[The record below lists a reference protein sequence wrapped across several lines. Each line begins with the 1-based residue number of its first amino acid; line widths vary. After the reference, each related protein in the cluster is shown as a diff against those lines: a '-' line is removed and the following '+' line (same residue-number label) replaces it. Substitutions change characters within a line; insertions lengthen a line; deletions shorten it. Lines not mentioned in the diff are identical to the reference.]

1 MKQKLKMH
9 IQSII
14 AVVLTMVMMFGMFTV
29 YGFAESAKRP
39 LTIEEFTER
48 PVEEDL
54 ADIFNDY
61 ETYPDKPYN
70 PALYGENDISA
81 TLKFIRIFE
90 YGFNEEDFDNY
101 GLFLYLYDED
111 GAINPSMEEHL
122 SIEQN
127 MVVEIGKVEVYYS
140 TFECVDISEDGRFL
154 KFALDRAICDA
165 IYQDTVDPFNDRGWQ
180 YNRQYCFEISM
191 SPFYYDAYSFRYDNS
206 IIGTYEFS
214 GYQEGFHYYAT
225 KDPLNAAIAEEKK
238 IVKLDA
244 YSTYWRMPSS
254 AGDNNL
260 RKQINSIYFI
270 VPDIVD
276 NYSHLEYL
284 KMKYEEYVTK
294 PLLIYQILDND
305 VFGQYLEDNR
315 ENLLNSNYKPAFD
328 IISDEYILR
337 GGGGDA
343 TGFEEVTYEL
353 TYNVKTNWLTHSK
366 MVINS
371 LSWWFG
377 VKNIE
382 DPVSRELLEEYVRLQ
397 NAKGLYYNN
406 VPIESNLD
414 KYIYKDDFEIVGKLE
429 GYGYSD
435 FMTKVQDYGLVE
447 TLFRDWGWFGK
458 YWDETVLTEVKPIIE
473 FSDQTFLDENG
484 ALKSKK
490 NLANDLMVAEEDISH
505 IKELY
510 EKSKAENGHLVL
522 VRFDVSDYKCWD
534 VNIRPITNFWGNG
547 ELKGH
552 TTDKARIDIQSYY
565 KGIEILE
572 MGLKNEAEEL
582 TVVEVDMVPIDLIG
596 DGNTPARPT
605 VDKPMP
611 NFKALLSLLLGVVAI
626 LFITPIIAKYGSEF
640 FGWVF
645 KKRKKKK

>member
-1 MKQKLKMH
+1 MKHKLKMN
-9 IQSII
+9 IQRII
-14 AVVLTMVMMFGMFTV
+14 ALAITMVMMFGMFTV
-29 YGFAESAKRP
+29 YSFAESAKRP
-39 LTIEEFTER
+39 LTIEEFTDR

-54 ADIFNDY
+54 ADIVND

-70 PALYGENDISA
+70 NALYGENDISA

-111 GAINPSMEEHL
+111 GAINPSMKEHL

-127 MVVEIGKVEVYYS
+127 MVVEIGKVEEYNS
-140 TFECVDISEDGRFL
+140 NFRCVDISEDGRFL
-154 KFALDRAICDA
+154 KFALDTVFCEA
-165 IYQDTVDPFNDRGWQ
+165 IYNDTVDPFNDRGWR
-180 YNRQYCFEISM
+180 YNRQYSFQL
-191 SPFYYDAYSFRYDNS
+191 PLQPLYYAGYTFQPDDS

-214 GYQEGFHYYAT
+214 GYQDGFHYYASR
-225 KDPLNAAIAEEKK
+225 DPFKGAIAEEKK
-238 IVKLDA
+238 IVQLEA
-244 YSTYWRMPSS
+244 YSTYWRTDSS

-276 NYSHLEYL
+276 NYSHMEYL

-294 PLLIYQILDND
+294 PLLIYQKLDND
-305 VFGQYLEDNR
+305 VFGEYLKANR
-315 ENLLNSNYKPAFD
+315 ENLLDSDFKPAFD
-328 IISDEYILR
+328 IVSDEFILR
-337 GGGGDA
+337 DSGG
-343 TGFEEVTYEL
+343 GFEEVTYEL
-353 TYNVKTNWLTHSK
+353 TYNVTDWFTKSK

-371 LSWWFG
+371 LPWWFG

-382 DPVSRELLEEYVRLQ
+382 DPVSRELLEEYVRLPD
-397 NAKGLYYNN
+397 AKGLYYDNF
-406 VPIESNLD
+406 PIESNLD
-414 KYIYKDDFEIVGKLE
+414 KYIYKDDFKIVGKLE

-435 FMTKVQDYGLVE
+435 FMTKVQDYGLFE

-458 YWDETVLTEVKPIIE
+458 DWDKTVVEKVKPIIE
-473 FSDQTFLDENG
+473 FSDKTFLNDRGQAMSDEELCDF
-484 ALKSKK
+484 LKVS
-490 NLANDLMVAEEDISH
+490 EHDIDH
-505 IKELY
+505 IKALH
-510 EKSKAENGHLVL
+510 EKAKAENGHLVL

-534 VNIRPITNFWGNG
+534 VDIRPITDFLDRG

-572 MGLKNEAEEL
+572 MGLMNEAQEL
-582 TVVEVDMVPIDLIG
+582 IVVEVDMVPIDLIG
-596 DGNTPARPT
+596 DGNTPAIPT

-611 NFKALLSLLLGVVAI
+611 DFKALLSLLLGVVAI
-626 LFITPIIAKYGSEF
+626 LVVTPIVANVGSEV

-645 KKRKKKK
+645 KKRKKKE

>member
-1 MKQKLKMH
+1 
-9 IQSII
+9 
-14 AVVLTMVMMFGMFTV
+14 
-29 YGFAESAKRP
+29 
-39 LTIEEFTER
+39 
-48 PVEEDL
+48 
-54 ADIFNDY
+54 
-61 ETYPDKPYN
+61 
-70 PALYGENDISA
+70 
-81 TLKFIRIFE
+81 
-90 YGFNEEDFDNY
+90 
-101 GLFLYLYDED
+101 
-111 GAINPSMEEHL
+111 
-122 SIEQN
+122 
-127 MVVEIGKVEVYYS
+127 
-140 TFECVDISEDGRFL
+140 
-154 KFALDRAICDA
+154 
-165 IYQDTVDPFNDRGWQ
+165 
-180 YNRQYCFEISM
+180 
-191 SPFYYDAYSFRYDNS
+191 
-206 IIGTYEFS
+206 
-214 GYQEGFHYYAT
+214 
-225 KDPLNAAIAEEKK
+225 
-238 IVKLDA
+238 
-244 YSTYWRMPSS
+244 MPSS

-276 NYSHLEYL
+276 NYSHMEYL
-284 KMKYEEYVTK
+284 KMKYDEYVTK

-328 IISDEYILR
+328 IVSDEFILR

-377 VKNIE
+377 VKKIE

-397 NAKGLYYNN
+397 DAKGLYYNN

-435 FMTKVQDYGLVE
+435 FMTKVQDYGFCE
-447 TLFRDWGWFGK
+447 TLLRDWGWFGK
-458 YWDETVLTEVKPIIE
+458 GWDETSISQVKPIIE
-473 FSDQTFLDENG
+473 FSEDTFLNSSGDYMSNEE
-484 ALKSKK
+484 
-490 NLANDLMVAEEDISH
+490 LANSLMVAVEDIEH
-505 IKELY
+505 IRGLY
-510 EKSKAENGHLVL
+510 KQAQSENGHLVL

-534 VNIRPITNFWGNG
+534 VDIRPITNFWGNG

-572 MGLKNEAEEL
+572 MGLMNEAQEL

-596 DGNTPARPT
+596 DGNTPAQPT

-611 NFKALLSLLLGVVAI
+611 DYLALISLALGVVAI
-626 LFITPIIAKYGSEF
+626 LVVTPIVAKVGSEL

-645 KKRKKKK
+645 KKRKK